1 MKANVKLLRDLILCI
16 QLLRKS
22 LSEEDL
28 GEPHRTRVAF
38 VVKKLEGI
46 YNMLSGEE
54 GVE

>member
-1 MKANVKLLRDLILCI
+1 MKANVKLLRDILLCI
-16 QLLRKS
+16 QLLKRS

-46 YNMLSGEE
+46 YDTLSGGEFLE
-54 GVE
+54 